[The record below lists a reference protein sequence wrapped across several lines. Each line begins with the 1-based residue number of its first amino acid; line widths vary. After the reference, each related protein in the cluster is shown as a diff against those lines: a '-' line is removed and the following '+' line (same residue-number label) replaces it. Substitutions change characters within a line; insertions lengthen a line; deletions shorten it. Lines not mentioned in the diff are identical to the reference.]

1 MSEPLLF
8 HETQRWWLNTLLRVL
23 FPFEAVLLGCL
34 LLAVGHNAAP
44 MDQAIMAAIWLG
56 LAVVFP
62 AVFLFWGLVTAV
74 TPTTLR
80 VRFMGLP
87 GWRIPLERVATAEV
101 IRVSPLG
108 DFGGY
113 GWRGSRTHG
122 RVLNVW
128 GDHAVR
134 ITLTDG
140 TIRTVGSQR
149 PQELAEAVLAGALG
163 EAEPLRR
170 AQSPLGSSK
179 A

>member
-1 MSEPLLF
+1 
-8 HETQRWWLNTLLRVL
+8 
-23 FPFEAVLLGCL
+23 
-34 LLAVGHNAAP
+34 
-44 MDQAIMAAIWLG
+44 MAALWLG
-56 LAVVFP
+56 LCVVFP
-62 AVFLFWGLVTAV
+62 AVFLVWGLVTAV
-74 TPTTLR
+74 TPTTIR

-87 GWRIPLERVATAEV
+87 GWRIPLERVASAEV

-140 TIRTVGSQR
+140 KIRTVGTQR
-149 PQELAEAVLAGALG
+149 PEELAEAVLAGALG
-163 EAEPLRR
+163 ETEPLRR
-170 AQSPLGSSK
+170 AQFPPGSSK

>member
-1 MSEPLLF
+1 
-8 HETQRWWLNTLLRVL
+8 
-23 FPFEAVLLGCL
+23 
-34 LLAVGHNAAP
+34 
-44 MDQAIMAAIWLG
+44 MASIWVG

-62 AVFLFWGLVTAV
+62 AAFLAWGLVTAV
-74 TPTTLR
+74 TPSTLR

-101 IRVSPLG
+101 IRVSPLS

-113 GWRGSRTHG
+113 GWRGSRRHG

-140 TIRTVGSQR
+140 TTRTVGSQR
-149 PQELAEAVLAGALG
+149 PDELAEAVLAGAIG
-163 EAEPLRR
+163 ETEPLRR
-170 AQSPLGSSK
+170 AQSPAGTSN